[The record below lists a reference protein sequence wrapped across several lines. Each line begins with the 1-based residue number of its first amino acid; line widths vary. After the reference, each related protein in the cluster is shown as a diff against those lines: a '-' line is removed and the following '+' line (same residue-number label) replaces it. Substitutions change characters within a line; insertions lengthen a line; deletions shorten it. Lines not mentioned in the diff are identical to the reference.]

1 MSPRIGIVASAHRP
15 QNWMDLYKSI
25 SDNDIEFEL
34 VFVGPNQPDY
44 ELPKNFRFIRSLVK
58 PTQCLEI
65 ASRNTTA
72 DLIMHICDDVEFRT
86 PRPLDRLYETYKIYN
101 NENLLLS
108 CRLRTNDI
116 DESHYAHRFY
126 IADPSSPVIPL
137 APLMSKKLFNDIGGI
152 DRNFIAVM
160 WDLDFTM
167 RVYASGGTVI
177 LSDVFLN
184 EDKTKS
190 AGSVLC
196 SEFWRHDRR
205 LLESLW
211 TKNGNVHFRRTKPF
225 EQFDNLN
232 ILKVSQG
239 PRGRWRGNGPVIL
252 EKIVDGLNL
261 NRRLVKYG
269 PLVSAACQAI
279 RRPSMYPKYAKKLL
293 SRFVRCIY

>member
-15 QNWMDLYKSI
+15 QNWMDLYQSI
-25 SDNDIEFEL
+25 GDNDIEFEL

-58 PTQCLEI
+58 PTQCFEI
-65 ASRNTTA
+65 ALRNTTA
-72 DLIMHICDDVEFRT
+72 DLVIPIADDCTFIKSS
-86 PRPLDRLYETYKIYN
+86 RPMDRLYETFKTYK
-101 NENLLLS
+101 NEKLLLS
-108 CRLRTNDI
+108 CRLSTNDI

-126 IADPSSPVIPL
+126 IADPSSPVMPL
-137 APLMSKKLFNDIGGI
+137 APLMSKKLFSDLGGI

-167 RVYASGGTVI
+167 RAYASGGTVI

-184 EDKTKS
+184 EDKEKS
-190 AGSVLC
+190 AGSILC
-196 SEFWRHDRR
+196 SEFWRHDRG

-211 TKNGNVHFRRTKPF
+211 TKNGKVHFRRTKPF
-225 EQFDNLN
+225 EPFDDLN
-232 ILKVSQG
+232 ILKASQG

-252 EKIVDGLNL
+252 EKIVDRLNI

-269 PLVSAACQAI
+269 PLASAACRAI
-279 RRPSMYPKYAKKLL
+279 RRPSMYPKYTKKLL
-293 SRFVRCIY
+293 SRLIS